1 MMLADI
7 PPRTGG
13 TSGHGLGACSVFGH
27 RASEGRRRCE
37 MKGRLAAF
45 GGAFCIALL
54 IVSGAYAG
62 KPDKPPKPDKTP
74 RPGNIAVECITF
86 SGLDL
91 EGHQQVEDCCPN
103 AGPFPLY
110 KMTLP
115 NGFGH
120 NDVGTYDGELFM
132 NSMRVG
138 QNRQYV
144 VQFTG
149 DHVDSGNRISI
160 QIIGGDIDYNKKT
173 KVLTVTFTLDNCMCT
188 EMCDTCTLPESN
200 PLEFKLVRTSDLSDC
215 PVVPVDWCRCP
226 NR

>member
-1 MMLADI
+1 
-7 PPRTGG
+7 
-13 TSGHGLGACSVFGH
+13 
-27 RASEGRRRCE
+27 
-37 MKGRLAAF
+37 MKGRLIAF
-45 GGAFCIALL
+45 VGVFCIALL

-74 RPGNIAVECITF
+74 RPDNIAVECITF

-103 AGPFPLY
+103 AGPFPAYRLN
-110 KMTLP
+110 LP
-115 NGFGH
+115 NGFGSH
-120 NDVGTYDGELFM
+120 ASGEYDGELFM

-149 DHVDSGNRISI
+149 DHDSGDRISI
-160 QIIGGDIDYNKKT
+160 EIIGGDIDYNKKT
-173 KVLTVTFTLDNCMCT
+173 KVLTVTFTGENNMCT
-188 EMCDTCTLPESN
+188 EMCDACPFLFSD

-215 PVVPVDWCRCP
+215 PEVDVDWCRCP
-226 NR
+226 NP

>member
-1 MMLADI
+1 
-7 PPRTGG
+7 
-13 TSGHGLGACSVFGH
+13 
-27 RASEGRRRCE
+27 

-45 GGAFCIALL
+45 GGVFCIALL
-54 IVSGAYAG
+54 IVSGAYA
-62 KPDKPPKPDKTP
+62 DKPPKPDKTP

-103 AGPFPLY
+103 AGPFPAYRL
-110 KMTLP
+110 TLGP
-115 NGFGH
+115 NGFGSH
-120 NDVGTYDGELFM
+120 PSGAYDGELFM

-149 DHVDSGNRISI
+149 DHVETGNRISF

-173 KVLTVTFTLDNCMCT
+173 KVLTVTFTLENNMCT
-188 EMCDTCTLPESN
+188 EMCDTCPELHSS
-200 PLEFKLVRTSDLSDC
+200 PLEFTLVRTSDLSDC
-215 PVVPVDWCRCP
+215 PEVDVDWCRCP

>member
-1 MMLADI
+1 
-7 PPRTGG
+7 
-13 TSGHGLGACSVFGH
+13 
-27 RASEGRRRCE
+27 
-37 MKGRLAAF
+37 MKGRLIAF
-45 GGAFCIALL
+45 VGVFCIALL

-74 RPGNIAVECITF
+74 RPDNIAVECITF

-103 AGPFPLY
+103 AGPFPAYRLN
-110 KMTLP
+110 LP
-115 NGFGH
+115 NGFGSH
-120 NDVGTYDGELFM
+120 ASGEYDGELFM

-149 DHVDSGNRISI
+149 DHDSGDRISI
-160 QIIGGDIDYNKKT
+160 EIIGGDIDYNKKT
-173 KVLTVTFTLDNCMCT
+173 KVLTVTFTGENNMCT
-188 EMCDTCTLPESN
+188 EMCDACPFPFSN

-215 PVVPVDWCRCP
+215 PEVDVDWCRCP
-226 NR
+226 NP